1 MLKIRTGSY
10 SWFPLTLAPAI
21 IRLKCGNEIKTF
33 VFYPRENKK
42 YFVVMPFGSNNA
54 PAFYTT
60 IMKILHDNW
69 VILLNST
76 KDIVPSDMSITKI
89 FYDSKIIVDDILIY
103 SNHIPTLFHHF
114 SWFAEDF
121 TKYRL
126 SFKLLKFDFF
136 LPRIEYVGHDLTA
149 DGNCLPQSKFEFIK
163 QWPLPPHS
171 VSLLSFITLCSFYN
185 DYTCLVASDSW
196 RFRKLQDKYDHC
208 TSSSSIW

>member
-1 MLKIRTGSY
+1 
-10 SWFPLTLAPAI
+10 
-21 IRLKCGNEIKTF
+21 
-33 VFYPRENKK
+33 
-42 YFVVMPFGSNNA
+42 MPFGSNNA

-89 FYDSKIIVDDILIY
+89 FYDSKIIVDDTLIY

-114 SWFAEDF
+114 SWFVEDF

-136 LPRIEYVGHDLTA
+136 LPRIEYDELDLTS
-149 DGNCLPQSKFEFIK
+149 DGNYK
-163 QWPLPPHS
+163 
-171 VSLLSFITLCSFYN
+171 T
-185 DYTCLVASDSW
+185 
-196 RFRKLQDKYDHC
+196 
-208 TSSSSIW
+208 